1 MNLLEKKNTRVLSI
15 GLIVVFFTNLLLD
28 ALIVGGRWDLNEQI
42 AFGDRLFRGLSSYSN
57 GITDLFFPT
66 SPYFPGVG
74 YLSYFYQ
81 LIGLDN
87 IYINN
92 QLMLLTAVLVGFLYF
107 ILLKKLTLKLYPS
120 ISNIVVI
127 IVLIILYATHFR
139 SYRSYMTEFKP
150 DTMLLVIAIIT
161 LFLLENSKKIKMINL
176 ICVGFLLFIATF
188 FKQSF
193 FILYFYVFLLILLNK
208 YFSLKEKIIIIVS
221 YGIIGAIALSLIFD
235 ISNLYYFSVDIM
247 GQHPMLDIRSIV
259 SFFGIG
265 IIQNGLFLIAVLL
278 FIVIRCKSFSI
289 NNLESKYFIFALL
302 WFVFSAIS
310 TAKVGGN
317 TGNFEVGI
325 IVFVPFA
332 IFTIDHF
339 FKKYYSKK
347 EFFIFI
353 SIILIVGI
361 VSYSYST
368 IRLFNRL
375 NIKINDD
382 KASIEFLSNNFE
394 NKRAFIDGNTFVV
407 AKMSNL
413 KILTEIETMGHFNN
427 VPRYDFHRITKA
439 ISLKKYDLFLINEEA
454 SKEFSWFED
463 KNIEKEIYE
472 NYKVYENSTMPEKL
486 KGRILVPKN
495 K

>member
-1 MNLLEKKNTRVLSI
+1 MNLLERKNTRVLSI
-15 GLIVVFFTNLLLD
+15 GLIIVFFITLLLR
-28 ALIVGGRWDLNEQI
+28 ALITGGRWDLNEQI
-42 AFGDRLFRGLSSYSN
+42 AFGDRLIRGFSSYSN

-87 IYINN
+87 IYRNN
-92 QLMLLTAVLVGFLYF
+92 QLMLLTALFVGFLYF

-120 ISNIVVI
+120 ISSIVVI

-139 SYRSYMTEFKP
+139 AYMGYMIEFKP
-150 DTMLLVIAIIT
+150 DTMLLVVATIT
-161 LFLLENSKKIKMINL
+161 LFLLENSKKPNISDL
-176 ICVGFLLFIATF
+176 ICIGFLLFIATF

-193 FILYFYVFLLILLNK
+193 FILYFYVFLLVIINK

-221 YGIIGAIALSLIFD
+221 YGIIGIIALSLIFD

-259 SFFGIG
+259 CFFKIG
-265 IIQNGLFLIAVLL
+265 VIQNGLFLIAVLL
-278 FIVIRCKSFSI
+278 FGIKRYKTFSVY
-289 NNLESKYFIFALL
+289 NLEGKYFLFALL

-325 IVFVPFA
+325 IVFIPFA
-332 IFTIDHF
+332 IFTIDYF

-347 EFFIFI
+347 EFVILI
-353 SIILIVGI
+353 YVILIVGI
-361 VSYSYST
+361 VLYSYLG

-375 NIKINDD
+375 STKINDD

-394 NKRAFIDGNTFVV
+394 NKTAFVDGNTFII

-413 KILTEIETMGHFNN
+413 KVLTEVETMGHFNN
-427 VPRYDFHRITKA
+427 VPKYDFRRITKA

-454 SKEFSWFED
+454 SKAFSWFED
-463 KNIEKEIYE
+463 KNIEKEIYK
-472 NYKVYENSTMPEKL
+472 NYSVYENSNMPKQL
-486 KGRILVPKN
+486 KGKILVPKN
-495 K
+495 R